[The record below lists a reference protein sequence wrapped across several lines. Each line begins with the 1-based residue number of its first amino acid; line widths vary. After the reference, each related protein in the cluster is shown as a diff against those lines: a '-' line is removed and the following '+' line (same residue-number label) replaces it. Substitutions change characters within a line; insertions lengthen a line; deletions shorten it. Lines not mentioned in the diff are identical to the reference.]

1 LVYWFIALS
10 LHRTNKVTTNKHL
23 KNTNMKNNNEL
34 LRLHLELLN
43 EIEQYKESEKIR
55 IEQNR
60 INEIKRL
67 KLKEQNKSYDYKIK
81 DNCFGVLVQSSY
93 QDEPQQLYFKSK
105 RAAVNYMNET
115 RYNDNHDFIVYLQLT
130 STCED
135 NYNSTV
141 KHKYNYIN
149 FDYF

>member
-1 LVYWFIALS
+1 
-10 LHRTNKVTTNKHL
+10 
-23 KNTNMKNNNEL
+23 MKNNNEL
-34 LRLHLELLN
+34 LRLHLELLD
-43 EIEQYKESEKIR
+43 EITQYRIDEKIR
-55 IEQNR
+55 IEKNR
-60 INEIKRL
+60 LEKIRVE
-67 KLKEQNKSYDYKIK
+67 KENKKNKSYDYKIK

-105 RAAVNYMNET
+105 RAAVLFMNET
-115 RYNDNHDFIVYLQLT
+115 RYNDNYDFIVYLQLT

-135 NYNSTV
+135 DYNTAI